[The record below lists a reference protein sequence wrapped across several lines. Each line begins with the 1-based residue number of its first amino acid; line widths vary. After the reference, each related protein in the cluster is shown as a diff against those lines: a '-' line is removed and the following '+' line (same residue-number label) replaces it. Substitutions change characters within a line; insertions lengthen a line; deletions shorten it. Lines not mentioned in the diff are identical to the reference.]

1 MDNAGGHRTDKAKDE
16 YVNLLKVEFN
26 IIVLWQVPNSPE
38 TNMLDLGAWMTIQ
51 NVVEKLHRQRPMNN
65 DALADSV
72 FEAFDLFDSRTK
84 LAAIARRWET
94 VLDLIE
100 EDKGGNDLVESQRG
114 SLTKSLLGKRLPL
127 SDIYALSAAKNSME

>member
-1 MDNAGGHRTDKAKDE
+1 MDNAGGHRTDKATDE

-65 DALADSV
+65 DALTDSV
-72 FEAFDLFDSRTK
+72 FEAFDTFDGHTN
-84 LAAIARRWET
+84 LAAIARQWET

-100 EDKGGNDLVESQRG
+100 EDKGG
-114 SLTKSLLGKRLPL
+114 T
-127 SDIYALSAAKNSME
+127 I